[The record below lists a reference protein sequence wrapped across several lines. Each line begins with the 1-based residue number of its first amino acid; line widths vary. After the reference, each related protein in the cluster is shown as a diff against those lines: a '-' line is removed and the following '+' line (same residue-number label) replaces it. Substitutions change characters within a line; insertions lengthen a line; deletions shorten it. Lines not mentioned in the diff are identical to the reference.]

1 MLMVLLPILAIG
13 KALHYNLV
21 VLQNDIPMPAWVT
34 MGVALLGF
42 YAITAYRYWMR
53 YRWLQTI
60 TGYTR
65 YGVALILDGLEVKT
79 RAYSV
84 GYGSVMKIVDKVIDD
99 AMVFWTNWAVRNT
112 SKHRSEAEGELRE
125 SWVGTILA
133 LEGKVIHAVSSS
145 GPMPDGFPEY
155 VLGIH
160 YLNQM
165 AVTWDGEVV
174 KTVVDMSRILRHEV
188 GHHCLE
194 ALGVYGG
201 NTGENHHAIFDKTK
215 YEE

>member
-1 MLMVLLPILAIG
+1 MVLLPTLAIG

-21 VLQNDIPMPAWVT
+21 VLNEALPPAAWIT
-34 MGVALLGF
+34 LSATLLGF

-53 YRWLQTI
+53 HRWLQTI

-65 YGVALILDGLEVKT
+65 QGVALIVGGVSERV
-79 RAYSV
+79 YSV
-84 GYGSVMKIVDKVIDD
+84 GYSSVMKIIEKVIDD
-99 AMVFWTNWAVRNT
+99 SMVFWTNWAVRNT
-112 SKHRSEAEGELRE
+112 SKQRSEAETDLRMSFE
-125 SWVGTILA
+125 GVILA
-133 LEGKVIHAVSSS
+133 LEEKVIHAISSS
-145 GPMPDGFPEY
+145 GPMPDGFAEY

-165 AVTWDGEVV
+165 AVVWDGERVR
-174 KTVVDMSRILRHEV
+174 TVVDMSKVLRHEV

-201 NTGENHHAIFDKTK
+201 NTGENHHAIYDKTK
-215 YEE
+215 YEA